1 MRKELTD
8 RTLLPA
14 MRSSLNRIDS
24 IESEIAASIDRFA
37 DGVGAKLRNAIEHS
51 ASHAEASS
59 DKRSPYPDNGPV
71 TG

>member
-14 MRSSLNRIDS
+14 MRPSLHRIDS

-37 DGVGAKLRNAIEHS
+37 DAVSAKLLSAI
-51 ASHAEASS
+51 AQDTSHAEAASE
-59 DKRSPYPDNGPV
+59 KPSPYPDNGSV